1 MHYSKTQNHNF
12 ELKTNSDKL
21 ISVHGGYRNLIA
33 YKNAVIVYDL
43 TNKFC
48 QQNIKDYK
56 LKSQILGAARSGKQ
70 NIAEGS
76 VASGTSK
83 KIELKLV
90 SIARASLEELLQDME
105 DFLRQR
111 DLELW
116 SKTNDQVKGI
126 RELAYQQD
134 RSYKTYASYFKKQ
147 EDFANCIICVVHQT
161 NYLLD
166 KLLNSLEKEFL
177 EKGGFS
183 ERMYRSRIRT
193 FYS

>member
-126 RELAYQQD
+126 RELAYQQ
-134 RSYKTYASYFKKQ
+134 